1 MKRLSRI
8 PTFIV
13 ALLVLLSIGFA
24 AYTFWFNA
32 TAQSRY
38 ETRVTERQKEGY
50 PSHLADL
57 NGEAVPSDKDAA
69 AQLASIADAMK
80 DLHSRIDEH
89 LPDDAIPNR
98 YLTENELT
106 PIQALFLDKLSL
118 LQQLTAI
125 SQLPS
130 FYSPLPQEAR
140 FADVIDNSISADLTH
155 LSMACD
161 LLRTRALQTHAEDQ
175 LDESLQSLYSALAY
189 AQLANQA
196 PIADGFLFFT
206 RETTLTLKTLNLVLQ
221 QSSLS
226 EPQYTELKFKLNQIQ
241 TTAALR
247 KAFIADSAAYA
258 TGLIEQEGALS
269 WFNRGRVYSALV
281 YHYDMYDG
289 FTADLELPLDQ
300 WEAKYGGFDTPFSWN
315 PFINLVN
322 LNQANCL
329 AYRTIA
335 ERIEILKKTV
345 LALAKVQQK
354 VATNTTDITIGNLG
368 LTADEIADPYSK
380 QPLILKGSPGEGWFI
395 YSVSSNRQDDGG
407 DFESGKDHGIGPP
420 QVANNGQP

>member
-1 MKRLSRI
+1 MKRLFV
-8 PTFIV
+8 FIV
-13 ALLVLLSIGFA
+13 SLLVLVSIGFA

-32 TAQSRY
+32 TAKSRY
-38 ETRVTERQKEGY
+38 ETRVAERQAKGL
-50 PSHLADL
+50 PSQLADL
-57 NGEAVPSDKDAA
+57 NGDAIPADKDAA
-69 AQLASIADAMK
+69 AQLTSIADAIK

-89 LPDDAIPNR
+89 LPEDAIPNR
-98 YLTENELT
+98 YLTENELA
-106 PIQALFLDKLSL
+106 PIQTIFAEQIPL
-118 LQQLTAI
+118 LQKLTAI

-130 FYSPLPQEAR
+130 FYAPLPTEAR
-140 FADVIDNSISADLTH
+140 FADVMENSISADLTH
-155 LSMACD
+155 LSIACD

-175 LDESLQSLYSALAY
+175 LDTSLQSLYSALAL
-189 AQLANQA
+189 ARLANQA
-196 PIADGFLFFT
+196 PTADGFHFFT
-206 RETTLTLKTLNLVLQ
+206 RETTLTLKTLSLVLQ

-226 EPQYTELKFKLNQIQ
+226 DPQYAELKAEVDLVQ
-241 TTAALR
+241 TPGALR
-247 KAFIADSAAYA
+247 KALVADSAAFA

-281 YHYDMYDG
+281 YHYDMYDA
-289 FTADLELPLDQ
+289 FIADAELPLEP
-300 WEAKYGGFDTPFSWN
+300 WEAKYGGFDMPFSWN

-335 ERIEILKKTV
+335 ERVEILKRAV
-345 LALAKVQQK
+345 LVLAKVQQK
-354 VATNTTDITIGNLG
+354 VATNTADITIADLG

-380 QPLILKGSPGEGWFI
+380 QSLILKGSPGEGWFV

-420 QVANNGQP
+420 QIANSGQP